1 MRPQKKLKTKQ
12 LNIRIVAVSGGFDPI
27 HIGHIR
33 MFKEAKKLGDKLVVI
48 LNNDHWLRK
57 KKGAVFMPQHERK
70 ELIKAIQYV
79 DEVILTSHKPNPQDM
94 SVCKELQKLR
104 PHIFGQGGDRN
115 TANIPPCEV
124 RLQKEIGFKIIQN
137 LGQGGKIQSSSW
149 LLAGYLEKIK
159 SSGGDKPK
167 EQPRE
172 V

>member
-149 LLAGYLEKIK
+149 LLASYTEKIK
-159 SSGGDKPK
+159 SSGGDKAK

>member
-1 MRPQKKLKTKQ
+1 MKTEPKKKSNK
-12 LNIRIVAVSGGFDPI
+12 NIKIVAVSGGFDPI

-48 LNNDHWLRK
+48 LNNDHWLMK
-57 KKGAVFMPQHERK
+57 KKGVVFMPQRERK
-70 ELIKAIQYV
+70 ELIEAIQHV
-79 DEVILTSHKPNPQDM
+79 DKVMLTQHKPNPQDM
-94 SVCKELQKLR
+94 SVCQELQKLR
-104 PHIFGQGGDRN
+104 PHIFAQGGDRN

-137 LGQGGKIQSSSW
+137 MGLGGKIQSSSW
-149 LLAGYLEKIK
+149 LLTNYLEKNKLTADK
-159 SSGGDKPK
+159 SK

>member
-1 MRPQKKLKTKQ
+1 MRPQKKIKQ

-94 SVCKELQKLR
+94 SVCKELQELR

-115 TANIPPCEV
+115 TANIPLCEV

-159 SSGGDKPK
+159 LNNNSGPK

-172 V
+172 I